1 MNLKARLEKLES
13 TLPRPM
19 TDAEIEKHL
28 NERFTTFARV
38 YHIPCTLE
46 ALAAAGEPC
55 AKLLLV
61 VTERKRALEAAGGR
75 MQ

>member
-13 TLPRPM
+13 TLPRRM
-19 TDAEIEKHL
+19 TDAEIAAQVE
-28 NERFTTFARV
+28 ERFATFARV

-46 ALAAAGEPC
+46 ALAEAGEPC

-61 VTERKRALEAAGGR
+61 VAERKRALEAVGGR